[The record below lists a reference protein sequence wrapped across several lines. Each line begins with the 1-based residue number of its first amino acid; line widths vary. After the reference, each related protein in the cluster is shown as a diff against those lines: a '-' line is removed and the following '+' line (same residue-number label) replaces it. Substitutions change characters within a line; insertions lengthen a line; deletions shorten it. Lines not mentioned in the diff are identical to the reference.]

1 MLMTLAYEIRAADYA
16 NLADR
21 QALLALLDAYA
32 CDPMGGAQ
40 PLSEAVK
47 TRLCDALGAFNG
59 ARSWLAWHGSQP
71 VGLLNAFLG
80 FSTFKAAPLLN
91 IHDLVVQPAWH
102 GQGIGRALL
111 AQAEHEAKAMGCCK
125 LTLEVLSGNQRAQ
138 RAYAFFGFEH
148 YVLDPQAG
156 QAGLMQKWL

>member
-1 MLMTLAYEIRAADYA
+1 MTLAYEIRAADYA

-71 VGLLNAFLG
+71 VGLLNAFWGFQPSRQHRYSIFTILWFNPLG
-80 FSTFKAAPLLN
+80 ADKALA
-91 IHDLVVQPAWH
+91 
-102 GQGIGRALL
+102 GR
-111 AQAEHEAKAMGCCK
+111 C
-125 LTLEVLSGNQRAQ
+125 
-138 RAYAFFGFEH
+138 
-148 YVLDPQAG
+148 
-156 QAGLMQKWL
+156 